1 MRSPRARLHL
11 LASRAH
17 KWLAIVVGAQL
28 LLWFASGAL
37 MSFLPIDRVHGD
49 HLVDRTTVMPLNPGV
64 GLAVPSE
71 YLRSVGEPVQS
82 ITIRM
87 LGSKPVAEVMTA
99 KGVTL
104 VDAVTASRLPPLDA
118 RVAETI
124 ARDAWRGTDRPTA
137 SVTFVSDAGAEY
149 RGPLPAWRVAFA
161 DADATRVFIPA
172 STGRIAAVRTG
183 TWRLYD
189 FFWGLHI
196 MDWKNHENF
205 NTPWLLSF
213 ALGGIV
219 LWLGGAVLLY
229 MRWPVRRRRAV
240 SRPT

>member
-87 LGSKPVAEVMTA
+87 LGSKPVAEVLTA

-104 VDAVTASRLPPLDA
+104 VDAITASPLPPLDA
-118 RVAETI
+118 GGAEEI
-124 ARDAWRGTDRPTA
+124 ARDAWRGTARPATRATLVANA
-137 SVTFVSDAGAEY
+137 SAVY
-149 RGPLPAWRVAFA
+149 RGALPAWRVAFA
-161 DADATRVFIPA
+161 DPDATRVFIPV
-172 STGRIAAVRTG
+172 STGRIAAVRTK

-189 FFWGLHI
+189 FF
-196 MDWKNHENF
+196 
-205 NTPWLLSF
+205 
-213 ALGGIV
+213 
-219 LWLGGAVLLY
+219 
-229 MRWPVRRRRAV
+229 
-240 SRPT
+240 

>member
-37 MSFLPIDRVHGD
+37 MSFWPIGRVHGD
-49 HLVDRTTVMPLNPGV
+49 HLVDRTTGMPLNPGI
-64 GLAVPSE
+64 GLAAPSE
-71 YLRSVGEPVQS
+71 YLRSLGEPVQS

-118 RVAETI
+118 QIAETI
-124 ARDAWRGTDRPTA
+124 ARDAWRGPDRPIA
-137 SVTFVSDAGAEY
+137 SVTLVSDPGAEY
-149 RGPLPAWRVAFA
+149 RGPL
-161 DADATRVFIPA
+161 PA

>member
-1 MRSPRARLHL
+1 MRSRRVRLHVF
-11 LASRAH
+11 ASRAH
-17 KWLAIVVGAQL
+17 KWLAIVIGAQL

-49 HLVDRTTVMPLNPGV
+49 HLVDRTATEALSQAAA
-64 GLAVPSE
+64 LAAPSV
-71 YLRSVGEPVQS
+71 YLRSTRGPVQS

-87 LGSKPVAEVMTA
+87 LDRRPVAEIATA
-99 KGVTL
+99 QSVTL
-104 VDAVTASRLPPLDA
+104 VDAVTGSPLSPL
-118 RVAETI
+118 E
-124 ARDAWRGTDRPTA
+124 ARDAEAIARGAWRGPGRPTA
-137 SVTFVSDAGAEY
+137 TVTRITAASPEY

-161 DADATRVFIPA
+161 DADRTRVFVPA

-196 MDWKNHENF
+196 MDWTGHENF

-213 ALGGIV
+213 ALGGLV

-229 MRWPVRRRRAV
+229 MRWPIRRRTISRA
-240 SRPT
+240 R

>member
-64 GLAVPSE
+64 ELAASSE
-71 YLRSVGEPVQS
+71 YLRSVGAPVQS

-104 VDAVTASRLPPLDA
+104 VDAVTASSSGLDPHISPEYAAIQINRIADA
-118 RVAETI
+118 RGIPAEQLRELVAAHTQ
-124 ARDAWRGTDRPTA
+124 GP
-137 SVTFVSDAGAEY
+137 DAGYLGES
-149 RGPLPAWRVAFA
+149 RVN
-161 DADATRVFIPA
+161 VLELN
-172 STGRIAAVRTG
+172 IAVDELEG
-183 TWRLYD
+183 
-189 FFWGLHI
+189 
-196 MDWKNHENF
+196 
-205 NTPWLLSF
+205 
-213 ALGGIV
+213 
-219 LWLGGAVLLY
+219 
-229 MRWPVRRRRAV
+229 
-240 SRPT
+240 

>member
-49 HLVDRTTVMPLNPGV
+49 HLVDRTTVLPLNPEV
-64 GLAVPSE
+64 RLAASSE
-71 YLRSVGEPVQS
+71 YLRSVGAPVQS

-87 LGSKPVAEVMTA
+87 LGSKPVAEIVTA
-99 KGVTL
+99 NGVTL
-104 VDAVTASRLPPLDA
+104 VDAVTASRLPRLDESL
-118 RVAETI
+118 AETI
-124 ARDAWRGTDRPTA
+124 ARDAWRGTGRPAT
-137 SVTFVSDAGAEY
+137 SVTLVTNASAEY

-229 MRWPVRRRRAV
+229 MRWPVRRRRSV